1 MLINLEMVDLP
12 EEVHADLALI
22 DNVHLLQQIFSNLT
36 IFSLIVEI
44 NFDYYSIH

>member
-1 MLINLEMVDLP
+1 MLDLP

-22 DNVHLLQQIFSNLT
+22 DNVDLLQQIFSNLT